1 LKPPG
6 VVEDLDKP
14 LIAEVVVE
22 ADDFPF
28 VLAPN

>member
-1 LKPPG
+1 LKPP
-6 VVEDLDKP
+6 VVEDFDKP

-22 ADDFPF
+22 ADDFSF